1 MKDDEK
7 IIDDLINQLQI
18 RIDNL
23 ECLKDDVNYLRDEL
37 DKLKEDI
44 EENYEL
50 KKRNPYAEYDIRE
63 DDFH

>member
-18 RIDNL
+18 GIDNL

-37 DKLKEDI
+37 DKLKKDI